1 MPKLIMLIGLPGSG
15 KSTYAKRYIDNHLED
30 TVWCSSDN
38 VRKVLYGDENIQ
50 GNPNTVF
57 QHLHNDVEM
66 YLRDGYN
73 VIYDATNVTRK
84 NRRGVINKFKNLAE
98 IECHIVW
105 APYNECVA
113 RDKERVKSVGE
124 DVIRKFLYRWQSP
137 NYDEGFKFIDVI
149 YNCDEGWNRIH
160 YSNCMLDNLKIPH
173 DNPHHTLDIYEH
185 SAAVQCYIMN
195 KWPKS
200 SILEEAGSYHDL
212 GKPMT
217 KGYKS
222 DENGKMIPIAHYYQ
236 HHCVGGY
243 LVYGM
248 YADTPESRQKAVTC
262 SWLVCNHMEP
272 YFDSKY
278 YKSLEGMYKVW
289 IDQLHEADEAAH

>member
-1 MPKLIMLIGLPGSG
+1 MARLIMLIGLPGSG
-15 KSTYAKRYIDNHLED
+15 KSTYAKSLLDPEGKVKY
-30 TVWCSSDN
+30 CSSDSI
-38 VRKVLYGDENIQ
+38 RKELYGDENIQ
-50 GNPNTVF
+50 GNPQTVF
-57 QHLHNDVEM
+57 EHLHNNVQM
-66 YLRDGYN
+66 YLKQGYD

-84 NRRGVINKFKNLAE
+84 NRRGVINKFNNIAD
-98 IECHIVW
+98 IEAHIVW
-105 APYNECVA
+105 APYEECVA
-113 RDKERVKSVGE
+113 RDKQRVKTVGE

-149 YNCDEGWNRIH
+149 YNCNAGWDRIH

-200 SILEEAGSYHDL
+200 AVLEEAGSYHDL

-217 KGYKS
+217 KGFKS

-248 YADTPESRQKAVTC
+248 YADTPECKQKAILC

-272 YFDSKY
+272 YFNSKY
-278 YKSLEGMYKVW
+278 YKSLTGMYKEW